1 MRKRIGWWWRCVAAV
16 CASVAAV
23 VIATAPASAGACM
36 QCNASMWCEQS
47 AAGGALCLGG
57 GDWCAMAGKCR
68 HGGGGYVDGYAML
81 QVTVLED
88 APGAAGT
95 PFRVRRGAGAT
106 TVGDEARRAARGGF
120 GGDPEIVFSGVGVL
134 DGTSAVFRS
143 RAGDGFV
150 VFRERDGRGAR
161 VRVREWLGHR
171 AGRVLADERL
181 GERDAMVV
189 RVTLGGRARQLVL
202 QAPTLPV
209 SEGRE
214 REARCRQAIEQ
225 STKPFTTGELP
236 FELQALDE

>member
-1 MRKRIGWWWRCVAAV
+1 M
-16 CASVAAV
+16 
-23 VIATAPASAGACM
+23 
-36 QCNASMWCEQS
+36 
-47 AAGGALCLGG
+47 
-57 GDWCAMAGKCR
+57 
-68 HGGGGYVDGYAML
+68 
-81 QVTVLED
+81 
-88 APGAAGT
+88 
-95 PFRVRRGAGAT
+95 
-106 TVGDEARRAARGGF
+106 
-120 GGDPEIVFSGVGVL
+120 
-134 DGTSAVFRS
+134 
-143 RAGDGFV
+143 
-150 VFRERDGRGAR
+150 
-161 VRVREWLGHR
+161 RVREWLGHR